1 MWIVAK
7 VKRSEFGL
15 FQNEIKKKISNR
27 VIFYFP
33 KIKQNIQKKGSVKE
47 SYIKI
52 LEDYIFCYSKTFER
66 KNFFNSIQFIKG
78 LKYFLT
84 GNQNDQKQI
93 LNFIDYCKSYEDDK
107 GNIKPEFFKNL
118 VKFKAKFL
126 NGPFKDLIF
135 EIIENKKNN
144 LKISIGNFVTN
155 LSNNKYFYKPI

>member
-47 SYIKI
+47 SYVKI
-52 LEDYIFCYSKTFER
+52 LEDYIFCYSKTFEC

-93 LNFIDYCKSYEDDK
+93 LNFT
-107 GNIKPEFFKNL
+107 G
-118 VKFKAKFL
+118 
-126 NGPFKDLIF
+126 
-135 EIIENKKNN
+135 
-144 LKISIGNFVTN
+144 
-155 LSNNKYFYKPI
+155 

>member
-47 SYIKI
+47 SYVKI
-52 LEDYIFCYSKTFER
+52 LEDYIFCYSKTFEC

-78 LKYFLT
+78 LKYFL
-84 GNQNDQKQI
+84 QV
-93 LNFIDYCKSYEDDK
+93 
-107 GNIKPEFFKNL
+107 IKTIKN
-118 VKFKAKFL
+118 KFL
-126 NGPFKDLIF
+126 ISLTIVNLMKMTK
-135 EIIENKKNN
+135 EI
-144 LKISIGNFVTN
+144 
-155 LSNNKYFYKPI
+155 